1 MLNYG
6 IGKRRDLVSWYAIR
20 DVFFFF
26 LSLSNRAMKREK
38 FLSKRHT
45 FDRNNI
51 YHDRFYYLVFMKLL
65 EY

>member
-1 MLNYG
+1 MP
-6 IGKRRDLVSWYAIR
+6 WYAIR

-26 LSLSNRAMKREK
+26 FFILLSNRAMKREK

-51 YHDRFYYLVFMKLL
+51 YHDVFIISYL
-65 EY
+65 

>member
-1 MLNYG
+1 MYAQLWY
-6 IGKRRDLVSWYAIR
+6 IRKRGDLVPWYAIR

-26 LSLSNRAMKREK
+26 FILLSNRAMKREK

-51 YHDRFYYLVFMKLL
+51 YHDVFIISYL
-65 EY
+65 

>member
-6 IGKRRDLVSWYAIR
+6 IYEKGEISCRGTRFVT
-20 DVFFFF
+20 FFFF
-26 LSLSNRAMKREK
+26 ILLSNRAMKREK

-51 YHDRFYYLVFMKLL
+51 YHDVFIISYL
-65 EY
+65 

>member
-6 IGKRRDLVSWYAIR
+6 IYGKGEISYAIR

-26 LSLSNRAMKREK
+26 FILLSNRAMKREK

-51 YHDRFYYLVFMKLL
+51 YHDVFIISYL
-65 EY
+65 

>member
-6 IGKRRDLVSWYAIR
+6 IYGKGEISCRGTRFVT
-20 DVFFFF
+20 FFFF
-26 LSLSNRAMKREK
+26 FYILLSNRAMKREK

-51 YHDRFYYLVFMKLL
+51 YHDVFIISYL
-65 EY
+65 

>member
-1 MLNYG
+1 MQ
-6 IGKRRDLVSWYAIR
+6 WYAIR

-26 LSLSNRAMKREK
+26 FILLSNRAMKREK

-51 YHDRFYYLVFMKLL
+51 YHDVFIISYL
-65 EY
+65 